1 MGNLEPE
8 ASELYVEKQIL
19 ADQQP
24 EII

>member
-1 MGNLEPE
+1 METLEPE